1 MEPHSLLLTTG
12 CLQICSQAFCS
23 GFFHIAFAACPPP
36 WQRRSQIYDNASLYT
51 APISGST
58 YRYPFDYLL
67 PPVLVSGSRDPT
79 SVHVLFYSVC
89 ASLTISTIQGM
100 GIGTFL
106 EPLVVITLL
115 VGGTW
120 INRSSEI
127 SRPFTHDT
135 TRPSSVTSDE
145 FTDKTVGSVEDGLST
160 TTSTHDGSMS
170 THLYCS
176 LSPSLLLEQEPPW
189 RTRQI
194 WLWSWKREVMTPNT
208 AKYRN
213 RCFSR
218 FLRRFPFLVECWYWT
233 LVYWTYQLARA
244 FTAVTLQDATV
255 DIARKHAL
263 QLIKLEESLHIF
275 WELHIQHYFLHHPI
289 LLTCTNW
296 LYSFIHIPGTIAF
309 LVWLY
314 YCSITR
320 NRPADRYSM
329 KLEGYQSNVLTGSEL
344 YQARRR
350 TLAFCNLLAFVV
362 FTLWPC
368 MPPRLLSD
376 RSVTGLVAAMPSLHF
391 GYSLMI
397 GITITT
403 IPLPSEHTRSRAL
416 LPHFLNFSLPGL
428 ASKIRPL
435 AWERIVAIVVGIT
448 YPFTILVAIVATAN
462 HFILDAFAGAII
474 CGLAWW
480 GNSVLLN
487 LLPLEDYLFWILK
500 IHKPEQGSHCLRP
513 SLVFDDCDGDHIYHS
528 PPVDVSLLLFL
539 SGSAD
544 FLVVLGYDATLFIVL
559 LSIDVF
565 APLSGNEMTATE
577 HRLFY
582 TVQRLVFSCESFF
595 PTAEIPP
602 PPPPGACCLL
612 PGAQV
617 AVDGGHRRACSAS
630 TPQKF
635 VPGYDLI
642 DFP

>member
-1 MEPHSLLLTTG
+1 M
-12 CLQICSQAFCS
+12 
-23 GFFHIAFAACPPP
+23 
-36 WQRRSQIYDNASLYT
+36 D
-51 APISGST
+51 ST
-58 YRYPFDYLL
+58 SDRYPFDYLL

-176 LSPSLLLEQEPPW
+176 LSPSLLLDQEPPW

-376 RSVTGLVAAMPSLHF
+376 RSVTGLVGEFSRSYGFVDTVHGVGGASSVWTQNKFCNQFAAMPSLHF

-513 SLVFDDCDGDHIYHS
+513 SLVFDDCDGDHVKDAMNYQITHK
-528 PPVDVSLLLFL
+528 SLF
-539 SGSAD
+539 
-544 FLVVLGYDATLFIVL
+544 
-559 LSIDVF
+559 
-565 APLSGNEMTATE
+565 
-577 HRLFY
+577 
-582 TVQRLVFSCESFF
+582 
-595 PTAEIPP
+595 
-602 PPPPGACCLL
+602 
-612 PGAQV
+612 
-617 AVDGGHRRACSAS
+617 
-630 TPQKF
+630 
-635 VPGYDLI
+635 
-642 DFP
+642 